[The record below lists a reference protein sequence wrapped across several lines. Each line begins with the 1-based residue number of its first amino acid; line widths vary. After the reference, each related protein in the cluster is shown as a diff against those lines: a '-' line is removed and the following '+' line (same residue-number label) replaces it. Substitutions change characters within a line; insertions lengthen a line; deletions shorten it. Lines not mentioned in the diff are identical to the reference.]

1 MDDKSSA
8 SPLPPI
14 WVLNLQRSPKRRQ
27 FMVNQL
33 KSFDLDFQMVEAVD
47 GWSLSAEELKKYSP
61 EKALRIIG
69 RELACTEVGC
79 ALSHIQIYH
88 QMVKENIDEL
98 LILEDDVVITQD
110 FLELIKCRHRFPQD
124 YDLINFQT
132 TAIKYPIGEYIYK
145 QYRACKFLV
154 PAESLLSYLVTQ
166 RGARKLLQ
174 HAYPIRF
181 PADCLTSRTK
191 IADLTVYGVTPLAT
205 RLSEFVSDIWGHKAE
220 RNQYMKALKRRN
232 WLVRLFLLVRFNWF

>member
-1 MDDKSSA
+1 MS
-8 SPLPPI
+8 
-14 WVLNLQRSPKRRQ
+14 
-27 FMVNQL
+27 
-33 KSFDLDFQMVEAVD
+33 
-47 GWSLSAEELKKYSP
+47 

-132 TAIKYPIGEYIYK
+132 TAIKYPIGEYI
-145 QYRACKFLV
+145 CKKVSKKPHAWQSVV
-154 PAESLLSYLVTQ
+154 PSGESWRCKAS
-166 RGARKLLQ
+166 
-174 HAYPIRF
+174 
-181 PADCLTSRTK
+181 
-191 IADLTVYGVTPLAT
+191 T
-205 RLSEFVSDIWGHKAE
+205 RCFA
-220 RNQYMKALKRRN
+220 
-232 WLVRLFLLVRFNWF
+232 